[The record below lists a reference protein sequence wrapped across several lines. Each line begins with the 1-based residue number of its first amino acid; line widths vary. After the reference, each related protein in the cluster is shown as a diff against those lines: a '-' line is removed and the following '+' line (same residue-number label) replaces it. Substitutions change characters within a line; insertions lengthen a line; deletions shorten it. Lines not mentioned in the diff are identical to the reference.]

1 MDIAE
6 RTQALALKIRKQKAS
21 IETEEATKNAFV
33 MPFISA
39 VLGYDVFNPAEVIPE
54 FTADVGLKKGEKI
67 DYAVSHE
74 GAVQLLIEVKKVND
88 PLRIEHASQLFRYF
102 AVTNARIAILTNGEV
117 YQFYTDLDA
126 PNRMDAKPFLVLD
139 FAALDETLL
148 PELAKLT
155 KESFNLDSVIS
166 AAGELKY
173 IGQLKRVL
181 AAQFKEPEDEWV
193 KFLTSRVYEGSFTQR
208 VREQFVPLVTKATRQ
223 FLNEQVNDRLK
234 NALGGPDAYV
244 SVSSEPAEIVPP
256 VETPADGDVI
266 TTEEELEGYRIVRA
280 IVCGDV
286 AVSRVVAR
294 DTKTYCGILLDDNNR
309 KPVARLWLNRAKKYL
324 GVFDENKAETRI
336 PIDDVNDIYLHAEH
350 LRKTVARYLGDG
362 LPQVAAGQGFQAADA
377 VLDRGV
383 GGEQAGGALAGAER
397 VRDHQV

>member
-6 RTQALALKIRKQKAS
+6 RTQALALKIRKQKAT

-33 MPFISA
+33 MPFIST

-54 FTADVGLKKGEKI
+54 FTADVGLKKGEKV
-67 DYAVSHE
+67 DYAVAHDE
-74 GAVQLLIEVKKVND
+74 KIQLLIEVKKIND

-139 FAALDETLL
+139 FSALDETLL
-148 PELAKLT
+148 PELAKLS

-181 AAQFKEPEDEWV
+181 AAQFKEPEDDWV
-193 KFLTSRVYEGSFTQR
+193 RFLTTRVYEGSFTQR
-208 VREQFVPLVTKATRQ
+208 VREQFVPLVTKAARQ

-234 NALGGPDAYV
+234 NALGGPDSYV
-244 SVSSEPAEIVPP
+244 SVSKDAVEAEPVPEEETP
-256 VETPADGDVI
+256 VEAGGEVV
-266 TTEEELEGYRIVRA
+266 TTEEEKEGYRIVRA
-280 IVCGDV
+280 IVCSEV
-286 AVSRVVAR
+286 PVSRVAPR
-294 DTKTYCGILLDDNNR
+294 DTKTYFGVVLDDNNR
-309 KPVARLWLNRAKKYL
+309 KPIARLWLNRSRKYL
-324 GVFDENKAETRI
+324 GVFDENKVETRI
-336 PIDDVNDIYLHAEH
+336 PIADVQDIYQHAET
-350 LRKTVARYLGDG
+350 LRQTVARYLVRSTQVDVVEQIT
-362 LPQVAAGQGFQAADA
+362 LPAGPMLTG
-377 VLDRGV
+377 
-383 GGEQAGGALAGAER
+383 
-397 VRDHQV
+397 